1 MIVKQKVNL
10 VHLIIIILSKKIKVI
25 NLNKNHYRINFMVI
39 MILVQMKIRVICRK
53 SVLGLIKLFS
63 LIMVKIK
70 IILIIMF

>member
-25 NLNKNHYRINFMVI
+25 NLYKNHYRINFMVI

-53 SVLGLIKLFS
+53 SILGLIKLFN